1 MTDLFSSP
9 DHTLDALGLRCPEP
23 VMMVRKTVRNMQPG
37 ETLLI
42 IADDPATTRDIPGFC
57 TFMEHELVAKETD
70 GLPYRYLIRI
80 GGGWRLIGV
89 DAAFSPH
96 PNPLPRG
103 ARGPIAL
110 NVAIGLPYLLRNNL
124 NAFAVTS
131 TVAPVS
137 ASTASHSPVI
147 PKSVVTRKIPFSP
160 SAMVKFWRILA

>member
-70 GLPYRYLIRI
+70 GAARSRSMLRSVCLISCATI
-80 GGGWRLIGV
+80 LTHSL
-89 DAAFSPH
+89 SPA
-96 PNPLPRG
+96 PSP
-103 ARGPIAL
+103 
-110 NVAIGLPYLLRNNL
+110 PYLPALPATTRSSL
-124 NAFAVTS
+124 
-131 TVAPVS
+131 
-137 ASTASHSPVI
+137 TA
-147 PKSVVTRKIPFSP
+147 
-160 SAMVKFWRILA
+160 W